1 MTGSHSRLGIS
12 DRCPR
17 EMGTPVPISLVIWG
31 RGESISLGIW
41 GPGVPRTLVIWGS
54 VGDLGTQ
61 GFLFYTQFEKTC
73 KNKLYVQEQEYVYAI
88 VHTSKEQQYY
98 Q

>member
-1 MTGSHSRLGIS
+1 MGIPQFGDPRPHIPS
-12 DRCPR
+12 D
-17 EMGTPVPISLVIWG
+17 MGTG
-31 RGESISLGIW
+31 GEHDHYRDMGAW
-41 GPGVPRTLVIWGS
+41 GPKNSGDMGIRRWFRDPR
-54 VGDLGTQ
+54 
-61 GFLFYTQFEKTC
+61 FLFYTQFEKTC